1 VVGVA
6 ERAGA
11 RELGPVSE
19 PAREPA
25 RPGALA
31 RVRALAVAGHPG
43 PSLAIS
49 AMIALLA
56 AQAAPRG
63 AGPVALVVPAVI
75 AGQFSIGWSNDFFDA
90 RRDAT
95 AGRGDKPVVTGGISR
110 RAVGTAGVIALAASL
125 GLGLAIGAVAGLVNA
140 VMMAAGWAYN
150 AGLKATLASG
160 LTYML
165 GFGLIPAFA
174 ASTLPGHPAPRPVVT
189 AAAAVLGLG
198 AHFANVIHDL
208 DGDRVAGV
216 RGLPQQVAA
225 RFGPGAVRLAALVL
239 LLAASALLALSAAGP
254 HRWVSF
260 AGLGVAAVLAAAG
273 AASPGRLPFLAAIG
287 IAAIDVA
294 LFVFG
299 GVILV

>member
-1 VVGVA
+1 VGVA
-6 ERAGA
+6 ER
-11 RELGPVSE
+11 VW
-19 PAREPA
+19 
-25 RPGALA
+25 AL
-31 RVRALAVAGHPG
+31 VRAGHPG

-49 AMIALLA
+49 ALIAVLA
-56 AQAAPRG
+56 AQAAPHG
-63 AGPVALVVPAVI
+63 AGPVALVGPAVV

-90 RRDAT
+90 GRDAT
-95 AGRGDKPVVTGGISR
+95 AGRSDKPVVTGVVSR
-110 RAVGTAGVIALAASL
+110 RATGIAGAAALAASL
-125 GLGLAIGAVAGLVNA
+125 LLALAIGAAAGLVNA

-150 AGLKATLASG
+150 AGLKSTLASG

-174 ASTLPGHPAPRPVVT
+174 ASTLPGEPAPRPVVT

-216 RGLPQQVAA
+216 RGLPQRVAA
-225 RFGPGAVRLAALVL
+225 RFGPGAVRLTALVL

-254 HRWVSF
+254 HRWVSL
-260 AGLGVAAVLAAAG
+260 AGLGVAAALATAG
-273 AASPGRLPFLAAIG
+273 AASPGRLPFRAAIS

-299 GVILV
+299 GVMLV

>member
-1 VVGVA
+1 MGVA
-6 ERAGA
+6 ERAW
-11 RELGPVSE
+11 
-19 PAREPA
+19 
-25 RPGALA
+25 AL
-31 RVRALAVAGHPG
+31 VRAGHPG

-49 AMIALLA
+49 ALIAVLA
-56 AQAAPRG
+56 AQAAPHG
-63 AGPVALVVPAVI
+63 AGPVALVVPAVV

-90 RRDAT
+90 GRDAT
-95 AGRGDKPVVTGGISR
+95 AGRGDKPVVTGGVSR
-110 RAVGTAGVIALAASL
+110 RAAGVAGVAALAASL
-125 GLGLAIGAVAGLVNA
+125 VLGLAIGAVAGLVNA

-150 AGLKATLASG
+150 AGLKSTLASG

-174 ASTLPGHPAPRPVVT
+174 ASTLPGHPAPRALVT

-208 DGDRVAGV
+208 DGDRLAGV
-216 RGLPQQVAA
+216 RGLPQRVAA
-225 RFGPGAVRLAALVL
+225 RFGPGAVRLTALVL

-254 HRWVSF
+254 HRWVSL
-260 AGLGVAAVLAAAG
+260 AGLGVAVVAATAG
-273 AASPGRLPFLAAIG
+273 AASPGRLPFLAAIIIG
-287 IAAIDVA
+287 AIDVA

>member
-1 VVGVA
+1 VGVA
-6 ERAGA
+6 ERA
-11 RELGPVSE
+11 
-19 PAREPA
+19 
-25 RPGALA
+25 
-31 RVRALAVAGHPG
+31 RALIRLRALVLSGHPG

-56 AQAAPRG
+56 AQAAPHG
-63 AGPVALVVPAVI
+63 AGPAGLVVPAVV

-90 RRDAT
+90 GRDAT

-110 RAVGTAGVIALAASL
+110 RAVGVAGVTALAVSL
-125 GLGLAIGAVAGLVNA
+125 GLGLAIGLAAGLVNA

-150 AGLKATLASG
+150 AGLKSTLASG
-160 LTYML
+160 LTYVL

-208 DGDRVAGV
+208 AGDQVAGV
-216 RGLPQQVAA
+216 RGLPQRVAA
-225 RFGPGAVRLAALVL
+225 RFGPGAVRLTALVL

-254 HRWVSF
+254 HRWVSL
-260 AGLGVAAVLAAAG
+260 AGLGVAAVLATAG

-287 IAAIDVA
+287 IGAIDVA

>member
-1 VVGVA
+1 VGVA
-6 ERAGA
+6 GR
-11 RELGPVSE
+11 V
-19 PAREPA
+19 
-25 RPGALA
+25 GAL
-31 RVRALAVAGHPG
+31 VRAGHPG

-49 AMIALLA
+49 ALIAVLA
-56 AQAAPRG
+56 AQAAPHG
-63 AGPVALVVPAVI
+63 AGPVALVVPAVV

-90 RRDAT
+90 GRDAT
-95 AGRGDKPVVTGGISR
+95 AGRTDKPVVTGVISR
-110 RAVGTAGVIALAASL
+110 RAVGTAGVTALAASL
-125 GLGLAIGAVAGLVNA
+125 VLGLAIGLAAGLVNA

-150 AGLKATLASG
+150 AGLKSTLASG
-160 LTYML
+160 LMYMA

-189 AAAAVLGLG
+189 AAAVLLGLG

-216 RGLPQQVAA
+216 RGLPQRVGT
-225 RFGPGAVRLAALVL
+225 RFGPAAVRLTALVL

-254 HRWVSF
+254 HRWVSL
-260 AGLGVAAVLAAAG
+260 AGLGIAAVLAVAG
-273 AASPGRLPFLAAIG
+273 AASPGRLPFLAAISIG
-287 IAAIDVA
+287 AIDVA

>member
-1 VVGVA
+1 MMKAVGVA
-6 ERAGA
+6 ERALEQA
-11 RELGPVSE
+11 
-19 PAREPA
+19 
-25 RPGALA
+25 GAL
-31 RVRALAVAGHPG
+31 VRAGHPG

-49 AMIALLA
+49 ALIAVLA
-56 AQAAPRG
+56 AQAAPHG
-63 AGPVALVVPAVI
+63 AGPVGLVVPAVV

-90 RRDAT
+90 GRDAV

-110 RAVGTAGVIALAASL
+110 RAVGVAGVTALAASL
-125 GLGLAIGAVAGLVNA
+125 ALGLAIGVAAGLVNA

-150 AGLKATLASG
+150 AGLKSTLASG

-208 DGDRVAGV
+208 DGDRAAGV
-216 RGLPQQVAA
+216 RGLPQRVAA
-225 RFGPGAVRLAALVL
+225 RYGPGAVRLTALVL

-254 HRWVSF
+254 HRWVSL
-260 AGLGVAAVLAAAG
+260 AGLGVAAVLATAG
-273 AASPGRLPFLAAIG
+273 AASPGKLPFVAAISIG
-287 IAAIDVA
+287 AIDVA
-294 LFVFG
+294 LFIFG
-299 GVILV
+299 GVVLV

>member
-1 VVGVA
+1 MGVA
-6 ERAGA
+6 ER
-11 RELGPVSE
+11 VW
-19 PAREPA
+19 
-25 RPGALA
+25 AL
-31 RVRALAVAGHPG
+31 VRAGHPG

-49 AMIALLA
+49 ALIAVLA
-56 AQAAPRG
+56 AQAAPHG
-63 AGPVALVVPAVI
+63 AGPVGLVVPAVV

-90 RRDAT
+90 GRDAT
-95 AGRGDKPVVTGGISR
+95 AGRGDKPVVTGGVSR
-110 RAVGTAGVIALAASL
+110 CAVGIAGITALAASL
-125 GLGLAIGAVAGLVNA
+125 VLGLAIGAVAGLVNA

-150 AGLKATLASG
+150 AGLKSTLASG

-174 ASTLPGHPAPRPVVT
+174 ASTLPGHPAPRAVVT

-208 DGDRVAGV
+208 DGDRLAGV
-216 RGLPQQVAA
+216 RGLPQRVAA
-225 RFGPGAVRLAALVL
+225 AFGPGAVRLTALVL

-254 HRWVSF
+254 HRWVAL
-260 AGLGVAAVLAAAG
+260 AGLGVAAVAATAG
-273 AASPGRLPFLAAIG
+273 AVSPGRLPFLAAISIG
-287 IAAIDVA
+287 AIDVA

>member
-1 VVGVA
+1 VGVA
-6 ERAGA
+6 KRV
-11 RELGPVSE
+11 L
-19 PAREPA
+19 
-25 RPGALA
+25 AL
-31 RVRALAVAGHPG
+31 VRAGHPG

-56 AQAAPRG
+56 AQAAPHG
-63 AGPVALVVPAVI
+63 AGPIGLVIPAVI

-90 RRDAT
+90 GRDAT
-95 AGRGDKPVVTGGISR
+95 AGRADKPVVTGAVSR
-110 RAVGTAGVIALAASL
+110 RAVGVAGVAALAASL
-125 GLGLAIGAVAGLVNA
+125 LLALAIGWAAGLVNA

-150 AGLKATLASG
+150 AGLKSTPASG
-160 LTYML
+160 LTYL
-165 GFGLIPAFA
+165 IGFGLIPAFA

-208 DGDRVAGV
+208 GGDELAGV
-216 RGLPQQVAA
+216 RGLPQRVAG
-225 RFGPGAVRLAALVL
+225 RGGPAAVRLTALVL

-254 HRWVSF
+254 HRWVSL
-260 AGLGVAAVLAAAG
+260 AGLGVAAVLAVGG
-273 AASPGRLPFLAAIG
+273 AVSPGRLPFLAAIG
-287 IAAIDVA
+287 IGAIDVA

>member
-1 VVGVA
+1 MSVA
-6 ERAGA
+6 R
-11 RELGPVSE
+11 RVL
-19 PAREPA
+19 
-25 RPGALA
+25 AL
-31 RVRALAVAGHPG
+31 VRAGHPG

-56 AQAAPRG
+56 AQAPPHG
-63 AGPVALVVPAVI
+63 AGPIGLVIPAVI

-90 RRDAT
+90 GRDAT
-95 AGRGDKPVVTGGISR
+95 AGRADKPVVTGAVSR
-110 RAVGTAGVIALAASL
+110 RAVAVAGVAALAASL
-125 GLGLAIGAVAGLVNA
+125 LLALAIGVAAGLVNA

-150 AGLKATLASG
+150 AGLKSTPASG
-160 LTYML
+160 LTYL
-165 GFGLIPAFA
+165 IGFGLIPAFA

-208 DGDRVAGV
+208 GGDELAGV
-216 RGLPQQVAA
+216 RGLPQRVAE
-225 RFGPGAVRLAALVL
+225 RGGPAAVRLTALVL

-254 HRWVSF
+254 HRWVSL
-260 AGLGVAAVLAAAG
+260 AGLGLAAVLAVSG
-273 AASPGRLPFLAAIG
+273 AVSPGRLPFLAAIG
-287 IAAIDVA
+287 IGAIDVA